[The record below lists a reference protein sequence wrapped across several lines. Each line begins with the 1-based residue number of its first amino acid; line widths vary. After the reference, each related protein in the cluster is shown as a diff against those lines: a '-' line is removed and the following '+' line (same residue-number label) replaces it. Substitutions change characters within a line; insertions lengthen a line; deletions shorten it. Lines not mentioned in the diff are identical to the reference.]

1 MSDQAT
7 IKVRATQLGYY
18 EHKRRREGDVF
29 VLVPRTDR
37 FGNVM
42 TAKSQFSKKWME
54 MADPKAPESVSTM
67 LKVTPSNLQDHL
79 DKNMPIHPAPEQI
92 RFEAGQAKNNQ
103 EPTTMKAAQEQSTSQ
118 EEVI

>member
-37 FGNVM
+37 YGNVM

-54 MADPKAPESVSTM
+54 LVDPATPEKVSTM
-67 LKVTPSNLQDHL
+67 LKVTPSNLQEHL

-92 RFEAGQAKNNQ
+92 RFEANQAKVNQ
-103 EPTTMKAAQEQSTSQ
+103 PQSAPADQAPQTTQ

>member
-7 IKVRATQLGYY
+7 IKVKATQLGYY

-29 VLVPRTDR
+29 VLVPRVDQ
-37 FGNVM
+37 FGNLM

-54 MADPKAPESVSTM
+54 LADPKEPERVSTM
-67 LKVTPSNLQDHL
+67 LKVTPANIQDHL

-92 RFEAGQAKNNQ
+92 RFEAGKAKNNQ
-103 EPTTMKAAQEQSTSQ
+103 EPATMKEAQEKTTSE